1 MTEPISVTALNQ
13 YIKGL
18 LDRDRLLSQVLVRS
32 EISNYKVYPSG
43 HHYFSLKDA
52 ESSIRCV
59 MFRREAGTPAVSPG
73 KRNESGGD
81 RPGVPLSSGRSL
93 PTLLQPDGTGWS
105 RGTGV
110 CLRAAEKP
118 AVPGRFI

>member
-43 HHYFSLKDA
+43 HHYFTLKDETGA
-52 ESSIRCV
+52 LRCV
-59 MFRREAGTPAVSPG
+59 MFRREAS
-73 KRNESGGD
+73 RL
-81 RPGVPLSSGRSL
+81 RFL
-93 PTLLQPDGTGWS
+93 PENGINVL
-105 RGTGV
+105 
-110 CLRAAEKP
+110 
-118 AVPGRFI
+118 

>member
-59 MFRREAGTPAVSPG
+59 MFRREAGTLRFRPENGMKVVVTGRVSLFP
-73 KRNESGGD
+73 RFTNSIAA
-81 RPGVPLSSGRSL
+81 
-93 PTLLQPDGTGWS
+93 GWY
-105 RGTGV
+105 RM
-110 CLRAAEKP
+110 E
-118 AVPGRFI
+118 

>member
-43 HHYFSLKDA
+43 
-52 ESSIRCV
+52 
-59 MFRREAGTPAVSPG
+59 AV
-73 KRNESGGD
+73 KLH
-81 RPGVPLSSGRSL
+81 GVFPS
-93 PTLLQPDGTGWS
+93 S
-105 RGTGV
+105 RG
-110 CLRAAEKP
+110 
-118 AVPGRFI
+118 

>member
-1 MTEPISVTALNQ
+1 MMTEPISVTALNQ
-13 YIKGL
+13 YVKGL

-59 MFRREAGTPAVSPG
+59 MFRREAASLRFRPENGMKVVAPAGCLCFP
-73 KRNESGGD
+73 
-81 RPGVPLSSGRSL
+81 
-93 PTLLQPDGTGWS
+93 GTGCINS
-105 RGTGV
+105 T
-110 CLRAAEKP
+110 ATT
-118 AVPGRFI
+118 

>member
-59 MFRREAGTPAVSPG
+59 MFRRPSFLGTEFTNSIAAGWY
-73 KRNESGGD
+73 RME
-81 RPGVPLSSGRSL
+81 
-93 PTLLQPDGTGWS
+93 
-105 RGTGV
+105 
-110 CLRAAEKP
+110 
-118 AVPGRFI
+118 

>member
-43 HHYFSLKDA
+43 HHFARKT
-52 ESSIRCV
+52 E
-59 MFRREAGTPAVSPG
+59 
-73 KRNESGGD
+73 
-81 RPGVPLSSGRSL
+81 
-93 PTLLQPDGTGWS
+93 
-105 RGTGV
+105 
-110 CLRAAEKP
+110 
-118 AVPGRFI
+118 

>member
-43 HHYFSLKDA
+43 HHYFSLKDG

-59 MFRREAGTPAVSPG
+59 MFRREAGTLRFRPENGMKVVVTGRVSLFP
-73 KRNESGGD
+73 RD
-81 RPGVPLSSGRSL
+81 GVSSSAQRRFDL
-93 PTLLQPDGTGWS
+93 HP
-105 RGTGV
+105 
-110 CLRAAEKP
+110 CYAAAKYI
-118 AVPGRFI
+118 AG